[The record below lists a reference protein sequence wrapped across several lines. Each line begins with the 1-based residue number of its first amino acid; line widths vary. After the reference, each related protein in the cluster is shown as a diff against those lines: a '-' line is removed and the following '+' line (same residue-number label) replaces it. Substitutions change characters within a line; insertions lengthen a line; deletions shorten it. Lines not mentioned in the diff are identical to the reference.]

1 LPNPRALGNRR
12 RSAHLEDVDDLRRLF
27 ARLDDERAAADRD
40 GTGLA
45 GRRSSFDVLVYPMV
59 PFLPGSSGFSPD
71 ELVEHANELS
81 GLGVTGFI
89 VGMPSPSRRAYEAG
103 LAAYG
108 EAILPLLRGIQRG
121 EK

>member
-1 LPNPRALGNRR
+1 LPLPNPRALGNHR

-45 GRRSSFDVLVYPMV
+45 GRRSSFDVLTYPMV
-59 PFLPGSSGFSPD
+59 PFIPGSAGFSAD
-71 ELVEHANELS
+71 ELVAHAHELG

-89 VGMPSPSRRAYEAG
+89 VGMPAPSRAAYEEA

-108 EAILPLLRGIQRG
+108 EAVLPLLRD
-121 EK
+121 E